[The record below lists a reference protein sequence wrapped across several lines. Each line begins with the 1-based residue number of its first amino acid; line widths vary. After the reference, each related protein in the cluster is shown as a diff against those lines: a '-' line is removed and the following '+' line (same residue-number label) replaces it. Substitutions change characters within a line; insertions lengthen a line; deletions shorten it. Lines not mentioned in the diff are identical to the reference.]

1 MLGTLIFSALA
12 AYTTMGVGNAIDK
25 LGRKSSCTGSST
37 NFLYGECGE
46 QYNKPLSLISP
57 HNTASEITRKDGLF
71 YVTIENSI
79 TGDKKTLSK
88 WDKWLLCLEAEDVAF
103 DFAVKER
110 NEYHTC

>member
-1 MLGTLIFSALA
+1 MVMTICICWLIAFAIVMLVNIASNVHLPST
-12 AYTTMGVGNAIDK
+12 
-25 LGRKSSCTGSST
+25 SSSS
-37 NFLYGECGE
+37 NMLYGECGE
-46 QYNKPLSLISP
+46 LYNKPLSLISP

-103 DFAVKER
+103 QFAVKER